1 MPLHAHG
8 RYDAHNVYEVHRES
22 GAHDQGAYW
31 TGETKE
37 EYTAFLQEQEEIQRR
52 ADPGGGEELAPP
64 TTKVGADV
72 FAATAVAEK
81 AAYQAAERRSTLASE
96 QIEMSLDAAK
106 AALKVGWE
114 FPKEARESALELGE
128 TNPVISKFFNKAGKA
143 RYTWDFGDVTPT
155 PGRQSLENPRS
166 VYGYTF
172 YDLVETAADGKKKIV
187 GTHKEPT
194 PGKTYPTGEDAQRII
209 DEQQQGDKYEPGFNP
224 SDGSYS
230 IVPKQET
237 LADKYPGS
245 FESTD
250 EANRFKLNNP
260 EYADY
265 ESHRDHVSGRVFLQK
280 GKPGEKPF
288 QIGDPIEVGTGANR
302 RVYQEYA
309 AGKFQDVTPEV
320 PFELGG
326 ITRRGGRDYL
336 ETAEGQFRDVTQEPT
351 YDPGVVEDAGRQFLQ
366 QLSGELDPL
375 QREFDPGIISQQGMY
390 GVEQQLLQQPTG
402 AVSQVA
408 PPTMDQIITQALV
421 DGDFDKAMAFQ
432 DFQNRP
438 TAMEAFQAAVA
449 FARSPADQQL
459 ISSIARG
466 ETPVAPPPAGTVQR
480 IGPAPDFLVQ
490 EYNTFQQRLRAGRPP
505 SPAEQQRFT
514 QRFQEGRSPL
524 TDALDQQLA
533 EQQTATQQAEA
544 RATQQQA
551 KFDLELTRMD
561 TSNQKTINTM
571 ADRLQSLKD
580 EFTTYKAG
588 ESERFDSG
596 VNGGRNGGAGGNG
609 GRNGRNGGP
618 ADVVGGDQIKVT
630 GLGFTGGLNLGT
642 GVYTLS
648 EAFANILDS
657 PNAMVGPDG
666 KRTPEEI
673 WNILISQNPKAP
685 VGNLGDIESLRN
697 RGKPEGPSSK
707 ITDAADAAAAAA
719 AALEDQ
725 ADWASY
731 GYRSEKLSPQ
741 GVNLPVGGAYT
752 SGKSLNFS
760 PSPEMLGYQTSTG
773 QFAQQAREQ
782 EALNQQPL
790 FSPASEQEWYGDDP
804 DFYAGGGL
812 TQGNNLEIVGEEGPE
827 LVDLPPGTF
836 VLPLKG
842 LSQSE
847 VRRAKAKGTKGYQNG
862 GIVFQE
868 LPLGLR
874 QLQAGRAI
882 TPPRGYLSRAAGLTL
897 PSAQAFQNIT
907 PESREIFMDLASQ
920 AGIPPKSFEQELR
933 TTMPSGQ
940 RQPTARILPLNR
952 RGIR

>member
-1 MPLHAHG
+1 MGTPEERALVAAKLEDLNVNIESKKFELGLATLSLEHAG
-8 RYDAHNVYEVHRES
+8 SKSPAE
-22 GAHDQGAYW
+22 A
-31 TGETKE
+31 
-37 EYTAFLQEQEEIQRR
+37 RR
-52 ADPGGGEELAPP
+52 AAEE
-64 TTKVGADV
+64 
-72 FAATAVAEK
+72 
-81 AAYQAAERRSTLASE
+81 Q
-96 QIEMSLDAAK
+96 
-106 AALKVGWE
+106 
-114 FPKEARESALELGE
+114 GE
-128 TNPVISKFFNKAGKA
+128 TNPVISKFINKAGED
-143 RYTWDFGDVTPT
+143 RYTWSFPDEHIPI
-155 PGRQSLENPRS
+155 GRQSLENPRPQ
-166 VYGYTF
+166 YGYIF
-172 YDLVETAADGKKKIV
+172 YDLVEEDEDGNKKIV

-194 PGKTYPTGEDAQRII
+194 PDKTYRTKGEAQGII
-209 DEQQQGDKYEPGFNP
+209 DEQKQGDKYEPGFNP
-224 SDGSYS
+224 SDESWS

-245 FESTD
+245 FGSMNEV
-250 EANRFKLNNP
+250 NRFKLNNP
-260 EYADY
+260 EYATY
-265 ESHRDHVSGRVFLQK
+265 EAFRDEASGRVFLQK
-280 GKPGEKPF
+280 GKPGETPF
-288 QIGDPIEVGTGANR
+288 QIGDPVTVGTGANR
-302 RVYQEYA
+302 RVYQEYER
-309 AGKFQDVTPEV
+309 GKFADITEEV
-320 PFELGG
+320 PFVPGQPIMRGDRLWQE
-326 ITRRGGRDYL
+326 TR
-336 ETAEGQFRDVTQEPT
+336 EGEWEDVTQEPT

-544 RATQQQA
+544 RATQQRA
-551 KFDLELTRMD
+551 KFELDLTRMD

-707 ITDAADAAAAAA
+707 ITDAADAAAA

-933 TTMPSGQ
+933 TTMPRGQ